1 MVLAILILI
10 AGVVALLASLVMA
23 ARSQRATGAL
33 VSGAVGVIGMVIG
46 IFTWLG
52 FDYVLLLL
60 LGLVALVLG
69 FLARREG
76 GPAIT
81 GAVLGA
87 LTPGI
92 FLLVFVLS
100 GLQG

>member
-60 LGLVALVLG
+60 LGLVAIILG

-76 GPAIT
+76 GRGVA
-81 GAVLGA
+81 GAALGA
-87 LTPGI
+87 LTLGL
-92 FLLVFVLS
+92 FLLGMVL
-100 GLQG
+100 GLQD